1 MCAYVEPMLVAASEL
16 EAAVPANYNLISY
29 TAEGVGRQSFF
40 GQGAGRFPT
49 AGNVVQDCLTILA
62 GDKSFYT
69 DKAVP
74 AALDGSAEAHP
85 YYVRTAAPDDFL
97 RSVTADTWGSG
108 IVTAA
113 CNSYAMLAWA
123 KRQLAADP
131 ACFIAGIR

>member
-1 MCAYVEPMLVAASEL
+1 MAASEL
-16 EAAVPANYNLISY
+16 EAAVPLTTTSSAHRR
-29 TAEGVGRQSFF
+29 GRGLSELLRT
-40 GQGAGRFPT
+40 GCGRFPT
-49 AGNVVQDCLTILA
+49 AGNVVGLSDHS
-62 GDKSFYT
+62 GRDKSFYT
-69 DKAVP
+69 DKAAP

-113 CNSYAMLAWA
+113 VNSYEMLSWA

-131 ACFIAGIR
+131 ACLLLYPDKTRREPK

>member
-1 MCAYVEPMLVAASEL
+1 M
-16 EAAVPANYNLISY
+16 
-29 TAEGVGRQSFF
+29 GRQSFF

-49 AGNVVQDCLTILA
+49 ASNVVQDCLTILA
-62 GDKSFYT
+62 GDKSFYA

-97 RSVTADTWGSG
+97 RSVTADAWGSG
-108 IVTAA
+108 VITAA
-113 CNSYAMLAWA
+113 VNSYEMLAWA